1 MRHIVTHFRKRAFN
15 VRKKIEEPN
24 SLDASS
30 DEDDVCREI
39 KPVDEN
45 VFGAA
50 ADDNR
55 RGKVN
60 KRRPNSSFHHG
71 ASEKGLMEKLKEKP
85 KGEAKKTESF
95 KLQQAARQPPTVMP
109 NIKPRPNLHAQ
120 HHNLD
125 TLERLVFEDFNA
137 TPYTS
142 KSTIVISGWDAILCD
157 WKLIRRKFQ
166 FIDPRGYINISWLF
180 VQVS

>member
-1 MRHIVTHFRKRAFN
+1 MIILLYDKGSKLYFLEFFPT
-15 VRKKIEEPN
+15 VRCIKKIHIIVEAYY
-24 SLDASS
+24 L
-30 DEDDVCREI
+30 
-39 KPVDEN
+39 
-45 VFGAA
+45 
-50 ADDNR
+50 R
-55 RGKVN
+55 RFLQFQHWIIIFFSIMYF
-60 KRRPNSSFHHG
+60 R
-71 ASEKGLMEKLKEKP
+71 KP
-85 KGEAKKTESF
+85 KGETKKTESF
-95 KLQQAARQPPTVMP
+95 KLQPARQPPTVMP

>member
-1 MRHIVTHFRKRAFN
+1 MHTKIHIVEAYFLERSYDSILQFLQRIFFFDYFR
-15 VRKKIEEPN
+15 
-24 SLDASS
+24 
-30 DEDDVCREI
+30 
-39 KPVDEN
+39 
-45 VFGAA
+45 
-50 ADDNR
+50 
-55 RGKVN
+55 
-60 KRRPNSSFHHG
+60 
-71 ASEKGLMEKLKEKP
+71 KP
-85 KGEAKKTESF
+85 KGETKKAESF
-95 KLQQAARQPPTVMP
+95 KLQPARQPPTVMP

>member
-1 MRHIVTHFRKRAFN
+1 MHTKIHIVEAYFLERRYDSILQFLYRIFFFDYFR
-15 VRKKIEEPN
+15 
-24 SLDASS
+24 
-30 DEDDVCREI
+30 
-39 KPVDEN
+39 
-45 VFGAA
+45 
-50 ADDNR
+50 
-55 RGKVN
+55 
-60 KRRPNSSFHHG
+60 
-71 ASEKGLMEKLKEKP
+71 KP
-85 KGEAKKTESF
+85 KGETKKAESF
-95 KLQQAARQPPTVMP
+95 KLQPARQPPTVMP

>member
-1 MRHIVTHFRKRAFN
+1 MHTKIHIVEAYFLERRYDSILQFLQRIFFFDYFR
-15 VRKKIEEPN
+15 
-24 SLDASS
+24 
-30 DEDDVCREI
+30 
-39 KPVDEN
+39 
-45 VFGAA
+45 
-50 ADDNR
+50 
-55 RGKVN
+55 
-60 KRRPNSSFHHG
+60 
-71 ASEKGLMEKLKEKP
+71 KP
-85 KGEAKKTESF
+85 KGETKKAESF
-95 KLQQAARQPPTVMP
+95 KLQPARQPPTVMP

>member
-1 MRHIVTHFRKRAFN
+1 MYFR
-15 VRKKIEEPN
+15 
-24 SLDASS
+24 
-30 DEDDVCREI
+30 
-39 KPVDEN
+39 
-45 VFGAA
+45 
-50 ADDNR
+50 
-55 RGKVN
+55 
-60 KRRPNSSFHHG
+60 
-71 ASEKGLMEKLKEKP
+71 KP
-85 KGEAKKTESF
+85 KGETKKTESF
-95 KLQQAARQPPTVMP
+95 KLQPARQPPTVMP

>member
-1 MRHIVTHFRKRAFN
+1 
-15 VRKKIEEPN
+15 
-24 SLDASS
+24 
-30 DEDDVCREI
+30 
-39 KPVDEN
+39 
-45 VFGAA
+45 
-50 ADDNR
+50 
-55 RGKVN
+55 
-60 KRRPNSSFHHG
+60 
-71 ASEKGLMEKLKEKP
+71 
-85 KGEAKKTESF
+85 
-95 KLQQAARQPPTVMP
+95 MP

-180 VQVS
+180 VQVSQLRLSAVDIYY

>member
-1 MRHIVTHFRKRAFN
+1 MHTKIHIVEAYFLERRYDSILQFLHRFFFDYFR
-15 VRKKIEEPN
+15 
-24 SLDASS
+24 
-30 DEDDVCREI
+30 
-39 KPVDEN
+39 
-45 VFGAA
+45 
-50 ADDNR
+50 
-55 RGKVN
+55 
-60 KRRPNSSFHHG
+60 
-71 ASEKGLMEKLKEKP
+71 KP
-85 KGEAKKTESF
+85 KGETKKAESF
-95 KLQQAARQPPTVMP
+95 KLQPARQPPTVMP

>member
-1 MRHIVTHFRKRAFN
+1 MHTKIHIVEAYFLERRYDSILQFLHRIFFFDYFR
-15 VRKKIEEPN
+15 
-24 SLDASS
+24 
-30 DEDDVCREI
+30 
-39 KPVDEN
+39 
-45 VFGAA
+45 
-50 ADDNR
+50 
-55 RGKVN
+55 
-60 KRRPNSSFHHG
+60 
-71 ASEKGLMEKLKEKP
+71 KP
-85 KGEAKKTESF
+85 KGETKKAESF
-95 KLQQAARQPPTVMP
+95 KLQPARQPPTVMP